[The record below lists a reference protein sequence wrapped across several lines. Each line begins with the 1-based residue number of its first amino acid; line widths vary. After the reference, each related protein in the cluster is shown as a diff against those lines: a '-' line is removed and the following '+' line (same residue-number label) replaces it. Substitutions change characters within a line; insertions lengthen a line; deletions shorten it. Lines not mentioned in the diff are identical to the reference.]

1 MVAYQLTIPA
11 ENKPGRLARVTS
23 VLAKEKINMR
33 AITISS
39 FGDHGFFNLIVDE
52 PKRAH
57 KVLSKEGLTVEL
69 KEVIAVLIDDRP
81 GGLDRLVQLLA
92 EEGINVE
99 NAYGFVLETHKNAV
113 FVVEVDDITKTQKI
127 LSVKGFKTLD
137 PDALNAIEPFHY
149 MKY

>member
-39 FGDHGFFNLIVDE
+39 FGAHGFFNLIVDE